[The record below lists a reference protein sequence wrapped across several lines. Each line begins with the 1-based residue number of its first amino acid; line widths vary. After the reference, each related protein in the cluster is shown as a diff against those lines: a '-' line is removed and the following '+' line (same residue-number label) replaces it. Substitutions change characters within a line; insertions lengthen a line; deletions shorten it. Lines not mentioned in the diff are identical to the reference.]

1 MIKERIKSVF
11 TLLILFILSQV
22 PMTLTTLVIQINQNK
37 NLSFNIY
44 EIAFVLSIIL
54 IVVYF
59 FLSIAKNQKVI
70 GGEHFPS
77 PKEFTLIGISFIV
90 VILLNLIGSL
100 LINMSG
106 GDTTANQATLN
117 SLFGYMPMIVAVPLV
132 AFCAPVMEEIVFRA
146 SIIRKVFAGMPL
158 VGCFFSVLIF
168 GLLHSP
174 TDIGSAIIYFGMGI
188 VLTNVYYRTKNIY
201 VSISLH
207 ALINFMGIIAIY
219 MS

>member
-1 MIKERIKSVF
+1 MIKNRVKSIFV
-11 TLLILFILSQV
+11 LIILFILSQI
-22 PMTLTTLVIQINQNK
+22 PMTITTLVIQINQNK
-37 NLSFNIY
+37 NLAFNIF

-54 IVVYF
+54 IVLYF
-59 FLSIAKNQKVI
+59 FLLIAKKQDVI
-70 GGEHFPS
+70 GGEHFPK
-77 PKEFTLIGISFIV
+77 PKDFTLIGVSFV
-90 VILLNLIGSL
+90 AVIILNMIGNLLIGL
-100 LINMSG
+100 NG

-117 SLFGYMPMIVAVPLV
+117 SLFDYMPMAVAVPLV
-132 AFCAPVMEEIVFRA
+132 AVCAPVMEEIVFRA
-146 SIIRKVFAGMPL
+146 AIIRKIFAGLPL

-174 TDIGSAIIYFGMGI
+174 TDIGSAVIYFGMGI
-188 VLTNVYYRTKNIY
+188 VLTNAYYRTKNIY

>member
-1 MIKERIKSVF
+1 MIKERVKSIFV
-11 TLLILFILSQV
+11 LIILFILSQI
-22 PMTLTTLVIQINQNK
+22 PMTITTLVIQINQNK
-37 NLSFNIY
+37 NLTFNIY

-54 IVVYF
+54 MIIYC
-59 FLSIAKNQKVI
+59 FLYIAKKQSVI
-70 GGEHFPS
+70 GGENFPK
-77 PKEFTLIGISFIV
+77 PKDFTLIGVSFIA
-90 VILLNLIGSL
+90 IIALNLVGNL
-100 LINMSG
+100 LIQMNG

-117 SLFGYMPMIVAVPLV
+117 NLFNYMPMMVAVPLV

-146 SIIRKVFAGMPL
+146 TIIRKVFAGLPL

-174 TDIGSAIIYFGMGI
+174 TDLGSAVIYFGMGI
-188 VLTNVYYRTKNIY
+188 VLTNAYYRTKNIY